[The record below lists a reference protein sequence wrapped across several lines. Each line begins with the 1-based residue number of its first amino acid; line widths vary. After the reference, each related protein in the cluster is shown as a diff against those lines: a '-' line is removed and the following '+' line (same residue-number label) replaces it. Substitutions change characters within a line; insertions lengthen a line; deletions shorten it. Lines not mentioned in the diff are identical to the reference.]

1 MKKKVLSVL
10 SAVLAISVSGGCN
23 VMENAKSCGFA
34 YHGKSGVITEN
45 LENVSFVDKDEEL
58 ALQFDYEG
66 VTYSMDFPRE
76 NLQENNGQMIYYC
89 TFSDSSNRECL
100 GSLIITEESY
110 GSAAGTVRFTGDIAN
125 EEAFGF
131 IVAPNKSVLN
141 DYIDALESGLTQL
154 DTWSS
159 TVQETE

>member
-1 MKKKVLSVL
+1 MHGF
-10 SAVLAISVSGGCN
+10 INN
-23 VMENAKSCGFA
+23 VVD
-34 YHGKSGVITEN
+34 GKFS
-45 LENVSFVDKDEEL
+45 DEHL
-58 ALQFDYEG
+58 FCKINDVRNIYIVWG
-66 VTYSMDFPRE
+66 K
-76 NLQENNGQMIYYC
+76 MIYYC
-89 TFSDSSNRECL
+89 TFSDSSNRECF
-100 GSLIITEESY
+100 GTLITAEESY
-110 GSAAGTVRFTGDIAN
+110 GSASGTVRFTGDIAN